1 MIYGTGYRFDWRSA
15 VLLSEKELERLILD
29 NTFVGRVA
37 SFTEEHP
44 DGEPAVRGAGAAAH
58 AIAEK
63 LAEGVV
69 VEARGVIRT
78 THEGHYALTIEHT
91 YQGSGIGWATNAGS
105 DVLDILR
112 GDDDYES
119 VTVTVTKE
127 EGDGQGVD

>member
-1 MIYGTGYRFDWRSA
+1 MNEKEIEG
-15 VLLSEKELERLILD
+15 LLSDAAIETRSIMPCIEYRR
-29 NTFVGRVA
+29 F
-37 SFTEEHP
+37 
-44 DGEPAVRGAGAAAH
+44 AAH

-63 LAEGVV
+63 MAEGVV

-112 GDDDYES
+112 GDDNYES

-127 EGDGQGVD
+127 E

>member
-1 MIYGTGYRFDWRSA
+1 MI
-15 VLLSEKELERLILD
+15 LSEKEMEKLIVDALAMEVWS
-29 NTFVGRVA
+29 TIKKRSVYQ
-37 SFTEEHP
+37 
-44 DGEPAVRGAGAAAH
+44 VRGDWGQGAKEAAH
-58 AIAEK
+58 AIAKK

-112 GDDDYES
+112 GDDAYQR

-127 EGDGQGVD
+127 EESGPSENL

>member
-1 MIYGTGYRFDWRSA
+1 MI
-15 VLLSEKELERLILD
+15 LSEKEMGKIMRRYLRAAAWATPVTGI
-29 NTFVGRVA
+29 
-37 SFTEEHP
+37 P
-44 DGEPAVRGAGAAAH
+44 DAAH
-58 AIAEK
+58 AIAKK

-119 VTVTVTKE
+119 VTVTAVSYTHLTLPTTPY
-127 EGDGQGVD
+127 V